1 MAQVEFVS
9 VMRETFASWK
19 VEAVERPGETREMA
33 RERMEAVVKAS
44 QPKVTLQ
51 VRRPSDVVL
60 RWVRR

>member
-9 VMRETFASWK
+9 VVREIFAGWK
-19 VEAVERPGETREMA
+19 VEAVERQGETREMA
-33 RERMEAVVKAS
+33 RERLKAIVKAS